1 MNPIM
6 ENLTGMNVLSDQVI
20 ATDFLIA
27 AKSGVRNYALAL
39 TETASPQVREA
50 LKNQLNQ
57 AIATHEKITNLMISR
72 GWYNAYDLNQQLQ
85 MDIQNSD
92 TALNMVNQASRY

>member
-72 GWYNAYDLNQQLQ
+72 GWYNAYDMNQQLQ
-85 MDIQNSD
+85 MDIQNTD
-92 TALNMVNQASRY
+92 TALNMVNQSSRY

>member
-72 GWYNAYDLNQQLQ
+72 GWYNAYDMNQQLQ
-85 MDIQNSD
+85 MDIQNTD